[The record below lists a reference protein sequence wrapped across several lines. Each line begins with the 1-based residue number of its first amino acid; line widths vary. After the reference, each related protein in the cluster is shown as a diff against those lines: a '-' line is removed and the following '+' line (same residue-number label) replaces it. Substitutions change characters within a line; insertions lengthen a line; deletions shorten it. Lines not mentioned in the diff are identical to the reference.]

1 MTIFNNK
8 KIKAIIIVFVT
19 LVTLVE
25 VYFAYKI
32 TQDCKGIYQVQ
43 IFVPLVLQPLY
54 VSRLLKKER
63 AYFKLRILALLLCS
77 VLLPLVIYSTLPNY
91 TYIEGKEIIHKFIG
105 QDNSHNFTEVSFA
118 KSTVPVIDNT
128 KQVFVSDRE
137 YYYEVTSKE
146 GSIYF
151 MVNPVTGKVMKLEK
165 SYW

>member
-1 MTIFNNK
+1 MTIFSNK
-8 KIKAIIIVFVT
+8 KVKATIMVFVT

-43 IFVPLVLQPLY
+43 IFIPLVLQPLY
-54 VSRLLKKER
+54 VNRLLKKER
-63 AYFKLRILALLLCS
+63 AYFKLRILSLLLCS

-91 TYIEGKEIIHKFIG
+91 TYIEGKEIVQKFIG
-105 QDNSHNFTEVSFA
+105 QDNSHSFTEVSFE
-118 KSTVPVIDNT
+118 KSTVPVIDNP
-128 KQVFVSDRE
+128 KQAFLSDRE
-137 YYYEVTSKE
+137 YYYEVISKE

-151 MVNPVTGKVMKLEK
+151 MVNPVTGRIMKLEK